1 MRGGVAAVCLLTGV
15 AALSEVAKSF
25 EAETGNSVRAKY
37 GPSGL
42 LKDEIAGGACA
53 DVFASANMEHP
64 QALSAA
70 KKSGPVQLFARNRLC
85 ALVKAGLK
93 VDSPSLLERMLD
105 PAIKLAT
112 STPKADPSGDYA
124 LEVFAKAE
132 SIRPGARAALEK
144 KAAQLTGSA
153 DSAQPPAGRNAYGW
167 HVGEGRADI
176 FLAYCTA
183 AHEAQKQNPEQQ
195 VVQLPER
202 IAVGADYGLT
212 VITGG
217 GGPLCAIHPL
227 ARRTEDPD
235 QLRFRPRQIKVMLM
249 KLSARNQLKGKIVEV
264 KKGVTTTHV
273 RIDIGGQIL
282 TASITNEAADELKLA
297 AGQTAYAVIKATSVM
312 VAVD

>member
-1 MRGGVAAVCLLTGV
+1 MMRDGVAAVCLLTGV
-15 AALSEVAKSF
+15 IAMSAPGRADTIQLYAAGSLRAALTEVAKSF
-25 EAETGNSVRAKY
+25 EAETGNSVQAKY

-42 LKDEIAGGACA
+42 LKDEIAGGARA

-93 VDSPSLLERMLD
+93 IDSASLLERMLD
-105 PAIKLAT
+105 PAIRLAT

-195 VVQLPER
+195 VVQLPES

-212 VITGG
+212 VITGA
-217 GGPLCAIHPL
+217 PA
-227 ARRTEDPD
+227 AA
-235 QLRFRPRQIKVMLM
+235 QRFTQFI
-249 KLSARNQLKGKIVEV
+249 LSP
-264 KKGVTTTHV
+264 
-273 RIDIGGQIL
+273 
-282 TASITNEAADELKLA
+282 
-297 AGQTAYAVIKATSVM
+297 AGQKILISYGFAPAK
-312 VAVD
+312 